1 MLVEVAVSRKMKDYC
16 DLLTY
21 RVPQSLAPQV
31 QWGSLVL
38 VPIGRSNQQAHG
50 YVTAMAEDDGQ
61 ADYKDILAV
70 PEPQT
75 LLNRE
80 LVELAVLAEQILYMS
95 LLLCIG
101 IYAA

>member
-1 MLVEVAVSRKMKDYC
+1 MLVEVAVSRKMADYC

-21 RVPQSLAPQV
+21 RVPQQLAPQV
-31 QWGSLVL
+31 QRGSLVL

-50 YVTAMAEDDGQ
+50 YVTAMVEEDGQ

-80 LVELAVLAEQILYMS
+80 LVELAAWLSKYYVCPLS
-95 LLLCIG
+95 LIH
-101 IYAA
+101 I

>member
-1 MLVEVAVSRKMKDYC
+1 MLVGVAVSRKMADYC

-21 RVPQSLAPQV
+21 RVPQQLAPQV

-50 YVTAMAEDDGQ
+50 YVTAMAEEDGQ

-80 LVELAVLAEQILYMS
+80 LVELAVWLSKYYV
-95 LLLCIG
+95 CPC
-101 IYAA
+101 